1 MSSGSIPVFR
11 PSLTNSSQAGGIS
24 YWPLVLSM
32 ARRPTSS
39 RNDEMPACRIIER
52 FAFSRPLPW
61 PKWVQAPTTNGSAAV
76 PVAGNSAIHNN
87 QLRMPYYPHH
97 SSPGASRCRTQSSFS
112 STPRPGLSSTGER
125 RNPRDPGGQF
135 RSQQPVVGR
144 LHRKLA
150 HRRDPHV
157 YGKSAEFARLQRNPQ
172 RNPPRTH
179 SRLREAG
186 PGFPAIPLEEL
197 VQAEVVNAT
206 RDRGRD
212 AVEHQPLQPLPLGGL
227 RNYTQISHL
236 GPHNGHYR

>member
-32 ARRPTSS
+32 ARQPTSS

-125 RNPRDPGGQF
+125 RNPRDPAGQF
-135 RSQQPVVGR
+135 RRQKSVVCGLDR
-144 LHRKLA
+144 QLA
-150 HRRDPHV
+150 NRRDPHV
-157 YGKSAEFARLQRNPQ
+157 DGNGAEPAGLQRNAPGGDG
-172 RNPPRTH
+172 
-179 SRLREAG
+179 RLGESG
-186 PGFPAIPLEEL
+186 PGFAPVPLEEL
-197 VQAEVVNAT
+197 VEPQIVDAAG
-206 RDRGRD
+206 DRRGD
-212 AVEHQPLQPLPLGGL
+212 AIQHQSLQPLPMGSL
-227 RNYTQISHL
+227 RSNNQISHL
-236 GPHNGHYR
+236 GSLNGHYR

>member
-112 STPRPGLSSTGER
+112 STPGPGLSSTGER
-125 RNPRDPGGQF
+125 WNPRDPAGQF
-135 RSQQPVVGR
+135 RRQQPVVGC

-150 HRRDPHV
+150 HRRNPHV
-157 YGKSAEFARLQRNPQ
+157 DGDGAEPAGLQDDAPGA
-172 RNPPRTH
+172 H
-179 SRLREAG
+179 SRLRESG
-186 PGFPAIPLEEL
+186 PGFPPIPLEEL
-197 VQAEVVNAT
+197 VEPEIVNAAG
-206 RDRGRD
+206 DRRGN
-212 AVEHQPLQPLPLGGL
+212 AIQHQPLQPLPMGSM
-227 RNYTQISHL
+227 RNNNQISHL
-236 GPHNGHYR
+236 GPLNGQYR